1 MATAVDL
8 EVAEVDLAVEAEDSL
23 EEEDSTT
30 ADHQEVAESALEEE
44 ASHVVRQPMRAV
56 TADLVAAIQAVS
68 RVATVLPSKQ
78 TEQAAASISAQ

>member
-1 MATAVDL
+1 MATAVDS

-30 ADHQEVAESALEEE
+30 ADHQEVVESALEE

-68 RVATVLPSKQ
+68 RVATDLLSRRM
-78 TEQAAASISAQ
+78 EQAAASTSEQ

>member
-1 MATAVDL
+1 MATAVDS

-30 ADHQEVAESALEEE
+30 ADHQEVAESALEE